1 MSLIIF
7 NSFIYLFKKIIYE
20 YDIMTKN
27 NRILLTL
34 KVEKLKNLLKLKEYQ
49 SFSKKQFN
57 SCLFIIVSSK
67 KCLEFY

>member
-1 MSLIIF
+1 
-7 NSFIYLFKKIIYE
+7 
-20 YDIMTKN
+20 MTKN

-34 KVEKLKNLLKLKEYQ
+34 KVKKLKNLLKLKEYQ